1 MGEPLDRSLTLS
13 SNTPASSSRL
23 PVLDGLRAIAILSV
37 LAYHFGFEWVPAD
50 LGVSLFFVLSGFL
63 VTRGFLDEY
72 DRTGTI
78 DAWAFHRRRALR
90 IFPAYYAFLGLLFCE
105 EWFRGYRW
113 DPWLIISGLT
123 HTVNYY
129 NAYYGH
135 PGTGIAHIWALSLL
149 EQSYLIWP
157 HVLKRVLPRGHRFLI
172 WMLVSTI
179 AVVLTWRVVAS
190 AALGYSHAYLYNSL
204 ETRLDTVVL
213 GAVLAVHQKWKR
225 NSGERW
231 LERCHP
237 AASLVTLAILGLSR
251 FGGSE
256 AYHYAAGFTVQ
267 AVLLAV
273 FVTQLLVYYRSGLWS
288 WLDLAPISYFGKI
301 SYSVYLWHLVCFGVA
316 ERLIAVSV
324 QYKFI
329 LAVSICVVVG
339 SVSYFLF
346 ERMSILSNAETIGR
360 SLPRRSS

>member
-1 MGEPLDRSLTLS
+1 MGEPVDRSLTLS
-13 SNTPASSSRL
+13 SNIPANSSRL

-72 DRTGTI
+72 DRTGTV

-90 IFPAYYAFLGLLFCE
+90 IFPAYYVFLGLLFCE

-113 DPWLIISGLT
+113 DPWLTISGLT

-129 NAYYGH
+129 NAYYRH
-135 PGTGIAHIWALSLL
+135 PGTAIAHIWALSLL
-149 EQSYLIWP
+149 EQSYLVWP
-157 HVLKRVLPRGHRFLI
+157 HILKRVLPRGHRLLI
-172 WMLVSTI
+172 WMLLGTI

-190 AALGYSHAYLYNSL
+190 SALGYSHAYLYNSL

-213 GAVLAVHQKWKR
+213 GAVLAVYLKWKSSR
-225 NSGERW
+225 GVCW
-231 LERCHP
+231 LECCHP
-237 AASLVTLAILGLSR
+237 VASLVTLAILGLSR
-251 FGGSE
+251 LGGSE
-256 AYHYAAGFTVQ
+256 AYHYAVGFTVD

-273 FVTQLLVYYRSGLWS
+273 LVTQLLLYYRSALWS

-301 SYSVYLWHLVCFGVA
+301 SYSVYLWHLVCFGLVN
-316 ERLIAVSV
+316 RLV
-324 QYKFI
+324 Y
-329 LAVSICVVVG
+329 L
-339 SVSYFLF
+339 SVSYRFIVALALCVAVGT
-346 ERMSILSNAETIGR
+346 ISNWCLELWPANIR
-360 SLPRRSS
+360 YKLLHASQSPYK